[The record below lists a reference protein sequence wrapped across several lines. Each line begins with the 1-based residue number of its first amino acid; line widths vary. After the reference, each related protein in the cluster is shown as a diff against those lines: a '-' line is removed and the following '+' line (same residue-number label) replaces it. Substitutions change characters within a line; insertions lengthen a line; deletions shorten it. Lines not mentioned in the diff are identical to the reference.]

1 MSTPKWIMNISV
13 INIFGKLVYKICG
26 YGMVVR

>member
-1 MSTPKWIMNISV
+1 MSIPKWIMSISV
-13 INIFGKLVYKICG
+13 INIFDKLVYKISG